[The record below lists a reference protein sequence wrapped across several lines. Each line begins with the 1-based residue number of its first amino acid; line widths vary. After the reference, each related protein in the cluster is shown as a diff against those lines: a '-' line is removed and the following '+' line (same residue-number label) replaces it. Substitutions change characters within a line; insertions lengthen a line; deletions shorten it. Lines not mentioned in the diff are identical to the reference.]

1 LYELAAMLEI
11 IARLLHPGPTLLYR
25 GEGYEASQA
34 GMKSQHRQPH
44 ESWDFIP
51 AFAGYGSDM
60 FVFAKAGTT
69 GQPLRA

>member
-1 LYELAAMLEI
+1 
-11 IARLLHPGPTLLYR
+11 
-25 GEGYEASQA
+25 
-34 GMKSQHRQPH
+34 MKSQHRQPH

-69 GQPLRA
+69 GQPLTA